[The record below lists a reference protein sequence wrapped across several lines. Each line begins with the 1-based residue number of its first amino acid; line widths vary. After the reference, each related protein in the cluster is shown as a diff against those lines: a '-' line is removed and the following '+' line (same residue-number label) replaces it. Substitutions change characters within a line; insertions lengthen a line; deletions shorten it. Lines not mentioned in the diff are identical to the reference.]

1 MRNEPTKPSTM
12 SEPVSVLASF
22 APGPR
27 GLVRVTPHIMK
38 WRGKR
43 WKLDTMGLYHPEKRG
58 TKRIHIF
65 SFSADETA
73 FRVELDPETLEWKLT
88 EVFYG

>member
-1 MRNEPTKPSTM
+1 MREECDET
-12 SEPVSVLASF
+12 VSVLASF

-27 GLVRVTPHIMK
+27 GVMRVTPHVMK

-43 WKLDTMGLYHPEKRG
+43 WNLTTMGLYHPERRGAKRG
-58 TKRIHIF
+58 DIF

-73 FRVELDPETLEWKLT
+73 FRVELDPDTLEWKLT

>member
-1 MRNEPTKPSTM
+1 MREECDET
-12 SEPVSVLASF
+12 VSVLASF

-27 GLVRVTPHIMK
+27 GIMRVTPHIMK

-43 WKLDTMGLYHPEKRG
+43 WRLDTMGLYHPEKRG
-58 TKRIHIF
+58 TKRVHIF

-73 FRVELDPETLEWKLT
+73 FRVELDPDTLQWKLT
-88 EVFYG
+88 EVFSG

>member
-1 MRNEPTKPSTM
+1 MREECDET
-12 SEPVSVLASF
+12 VSVLASF

-27 GLVRVTPHIMK
+27 GAMRVIPHVMK
-38 WRGKR
+38 WRGRR
-43 WKLDTMGLYHPEKRG
+43 WKLTTMGLYHPERRGAKRV
-58 TKRIHIF
+58 HIF

-73 FRVELDPETLEWKLT
+73 FRVELDPDTLEWKLK